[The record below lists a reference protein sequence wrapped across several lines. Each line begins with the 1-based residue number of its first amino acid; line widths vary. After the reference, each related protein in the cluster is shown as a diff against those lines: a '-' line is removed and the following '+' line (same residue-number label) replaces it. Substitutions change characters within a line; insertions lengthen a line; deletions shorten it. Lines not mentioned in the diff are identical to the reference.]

1 MKANRPIQV
10 SVLMVN
16 IAAIEMTGYA
26 AFPKELDTDLIRG
39 KLSGLTDKSLQR
51 RITNLSRNKTIEKV
65 ALHRCWNREFWCLN
79 LMISFSSSTAR
90 NPFFNTGSSYRIAN
104 T

>member
-1 MKANRPIQV
+1 
-10 SVLMVN
+10 MVN

>member
-1 MKANRPIQV
+1 
-10 SVLMVN
+10 MVN

-65 ALHRCWNREFWCLN
+65 ALHR
-79 LMISFSSSTAR
+79 
-90 NPFFNTGSSYRIAN
+90 
-104 T
+104 